1 MSRIDIINLFEE
13 YGISEKQFR
22 TYFGLNDNIP
32 KKIYAAI
39 VHYKES
45 DGILQII
52 KEMLSDEEIIEEIKK
67 QPVPYEQTVF
77 EGCEGMPE
85 PPDGECDKMYKIVF
99 IDGNMRD
106 TYSGSTYI
114 YQGEKYAAFDN
125 SKPKLYKSKGTAER
139 SAKKLVSSC
148 SNITAEYEII
158 EV

>member
-1 MSRIDIINLFEE
+1 MSRINITELFEE
-13 YGISEKQFR
+13 HGITEEQFR
-22 TYFGLNDNIP
+22 AYFGLGKDIP
-32 KKIYAAI
+32 NKVYAAI
-39 VHYKES
+39 THYNENN
-45 DGILQII
+45 GILGII
-52 KEMLSDEEIIEEIKK
+52 KEMLNDENIVEEIKSV
-67 QPVPYEQTVF
+67 PVPYQQIALI
-77 EGCEGMPE
+77 EGMPE

-106 TYSGSTYI
+106 TYSGSTYT

-148 SNITAEYEII
+148 SNITAEYEIV